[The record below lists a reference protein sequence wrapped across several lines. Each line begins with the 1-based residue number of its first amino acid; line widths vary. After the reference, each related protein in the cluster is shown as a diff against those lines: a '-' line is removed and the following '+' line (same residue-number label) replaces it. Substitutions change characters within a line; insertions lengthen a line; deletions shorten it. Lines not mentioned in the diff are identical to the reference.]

1 MDAHLFPKIVVK
13 PIRFGVLL
21 KILMLV
27 THIILDSEIAIKHN
41 LLPIAAWY
49 LKCIVMDHALKIKL
63 IHIVIVDHMVITS
76 DLIVDAFNPP

>member
-1 MDAHLFPKIVVK
+1 MDAHLLLKIHARD
-13 PIRFGVLL
+13 ILFGVLKKDFL
-21 KILMLV
+21 PV
-27 THIILDSEIAIKHN
+27 THIILDLDIAIEHN

-63 IHIVIVDHMVITS
+63 IQIVIVDHMVITS